1 MSQPGLQV
9 IAIHILSNISKSKDN
24 QTKQFGQLIEYD
36 KIILFFKNYAENE
49 SRRLVTDLI
58 LIFINVW
65 YDVKSRPGHWV
76 TMFNN
81 MTIFLEIPL

>member
-1 MSQPGLQV
+1 MMSQPGLQV

-58 LIFINVW
+58 FIFINV
-65 YDVKSRPGHWV
+65 
-76 TMFNN
+76 
-81 MTIFLEIPL
+81 

>member
-1 MSQPGLQV
+1 MMSQPGLQV

-36 KIILFFKNYAENE
+36 KIILFFKNYAESE

-58 LIFINVW
+58 LIFINV
-65 YDVKSRPGHWV
+65 
-76 TMFNN
+76 
-81 MTIFLEIPL
+81 

>member
-1 MSQPGLQV
+1 MMSQPGLQV

-58 LIFINVW
+58 LIFINV
-65 YDVKSRPGHWV
+65 
-76 TMFNN
+76 
-81 MTIFLEIPL
+81 